1 MTTRPQRCALPGA
14 KIQLLDWLKASGSWE
29 AMLLSDELLDA
40 RTFRELADRAHGIV
54 MRLQE
59 VNEWRVAGAFWEA
72 AKDIMVHW
80 RDLAVAARDPSH
92 PGSRCGPQAG

>member
-1 MTTRPQRCALPGA
+1 MTTHPERPALPSA

-40 RTFRELADRAHGIV
+40 RTFRELAERAHAIV
-54 MRLQE
+54 LRLQE

-72 AKDIMVHW
+72 AKDIMIRW
-80 RDLAVAARDPSH
+80 REAAMKPR
-92 PGSRCGPQAG
+92 A